1 MKIKI
6 TTDIQLNKQKLTAG
20 SEFDATDSQAEILF
34 RYGWAEAVEE
44 VKAPKAEQ
52 KKPAKKTAKK

>member
-6 TTDIQLNKQKLTAG
+6 MTDIQLNKQKLTAG

-44 VKAPKAEQ
+44 KKAPKAEP

>member
-6 TTDIQLNKQKLTAG
+6 ITDIQLNKRKLAAG
-20 SEFDATDSQAEILF
+20 TVHDVTDSQAELLF
-34 RYGWAEAVEE
+34 SYGWAEAVEE
-44 VKAPKAEQ
+44 VKAPKAE